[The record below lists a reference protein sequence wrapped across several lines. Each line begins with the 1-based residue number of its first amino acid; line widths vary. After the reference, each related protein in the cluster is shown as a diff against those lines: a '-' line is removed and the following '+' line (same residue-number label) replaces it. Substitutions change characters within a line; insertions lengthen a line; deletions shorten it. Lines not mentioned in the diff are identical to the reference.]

1 MRGHTKFAIVL
12 VVLGTIL
19 ILIFRSLTATNSG
32 PPAEVSDAADHALD
46 APAVQVSQA
55 RHSRSR
61 EAG

>member
-46 APAVQVSQA
+46 AVTMQVAQA
-55 RHSRSR
+55 PPSRLR
-61 EAG
+61 EA